1 MSNYW
6 LERSRQRLVKSELIG
21 LDAMNRI
28 LPVYELAL
36 RNINKE
42 INSIYVNYSNKV
54 GLDVSELTKILSG
67 VDKNNF
73 LKSIQVKMRRLG
85 FNVGDIYDKNYIAR
99 LTRLEALKQ
108 QVYWEIQNIAPR
120 EIDISSNAYRR
131 IILESYNSSRLDIRE
146 QLGASGG
153 FATIN
158 QSAVNEM
165 LLNRWEGGNYSTRIW
180 GNTDILANKLQVVI
194 TSGLT
199 VGTSQEKMALQIRER
214 VDVGKYNAMRLVRT
228 ETNYFQNQAE
238 LQSYKDEGIEYYR
251 YDGIQDG
258 RTSDFCKP
266 ESEGGMD
273 GTVWKVSEAEVGYNY
288 PPLHPNCRS
297 STQVV
302 FPNEVNQP
310 STEGFDFSEVYEAQM
325 AGLEEQGFKRR

>member
-6 LERSRQRLVKSELIG
+6 LERSKQRLVRSELIG

-73 LKSIQVKMRRLG
+73 LRSIQIKMRRLG

-120 EIDISSNAYRR
+120 EIDISTNAYRR

-146 QLGASGG
+146 QMGASGG
-153 FATIN
+153 FGTIN
-158 QSAVNEM
+158 RSAVNEM

-180 GNTDILANKLQVVI
+180 GNTDILATKLQVVV

-251 YDGIQDG
+251 YDAILDG
-258 RTSDFCKP
+258 RTSQMCSDINGEVFKI
-266 ESEGGMD
+266 
-273 GTVWKVSEAEVGYNY
+273 SEASVGENY

-297 STQVV
+297 STQIV
-302 FPNEVNQP
+302 FSNEVNQP
-310 STEGFDFSEVYEAQM
+310 KTEGYDFSEVYEAQM
-325 AGLEEQGFKRR
+325 EGLVEDSGFKRR